1 MATPLAASKLLT
13 ALTAEGCNVVEYRS
27 WRTHNRNHM
36 GSWGPVNGVM
46 IHHTVSSGEDSSVAL
61 CYNGHANLPGP
72 LCHTVGGKSGKL
84 YMVSAGRANHA
95 GSGDADVLRAVINE
109 TTLPADNEA
118 NTDGNARFYGL
129 EIVNLGNGKDQYPAV
144 QYDAAVRWAAAI
156 CRAHGWGAA
165 SVIGHKEWQPGKID
179 PRGPVEGKG
188 AFSMGTFR
196 SDVRAQLAA
205 WKNPTPTPAPKP
217 EPQPSTPAPSTG
229 AAPMRVTQL
238 IRDVGLSIPAGESRV
253 VYYTAPDV
261 RDDPNEH
268 GAGGYTVLQSAAVYT
283 GTVAV
288 WGDTDQESDI
298 TVLMNQESTA
308 VPATRSISSFD
319 DKIIRPG
326 GNAATSVTG
335 TLPDG
340 WKLRSEIRNNGATT
354 ITVPRVEI
362 RLTSY
367 AE

>member
-129 EIVNLGNGKDQYPAV
+129 EIVNLGNGKDEYPAV

-179 PRGPVEGKG
+179 PHGPVEDRGSFDMNAFRRDVAERLTHSASWSPG
-188 AFSMGTFR
+188 A
-196 SDVRAQLAA
+196 
-205 WKNPTPTPAPKP
+205 
-217 EPQPSTPAPSTG
+217 STPAPSKP
-229 AAPMRVTQL
+229 APTTPTLPEGDGRLSDQISLGDWVKKQWPK
-238 IRDVGLSIPAGESRV
+238 DKGLSDGR
-253 VYYTAPDV
+253 
-261 RDDPNEH
+261 
-268 GAGGYTVLQSAAVYT
+268 
-283 GTVAV
+283 
-288 WGDTDQESDI
+288 I
-298 TVLMNQESTA
+298 TVNTA
-308 VPATRSISSFD
+308 LGSGYAHSRRAAEATDEILKQLAVLRTEVAQL
-319 DKIIRPG
+319 R
-326 GNAATSVTG
+326 ASVT
-335 TLPDG
+335 
-340 WKLRSEIRNNGATT
+340 KGA
-354 ITVPRVEI
+354 
-362 RLTSY
+362 
-367 AE
+367 

>member
-1 MATPLAASKLLT
+1 MLTELKRAGLA
-13 ALTAEGCNVVEYRS
+13 VQEYRE
-27 WRTHNRNHM
+27 WRTHNRNHK
-36 GSWGPVNGVM
+36 GAWGGVNGVM
-46 IHHTVSSGEDSSVAL
+46 IHHTVSSADDSSVAL
-61 CYNGHANLPGP
+61 CYNGHSTLPGP
-72 LCHTVGGKSGKL
+72 LCHAVGRNDGRIAL
-84 YMVSAGRANHA
+84 VSAGRANHA
-95 GSGDADVLRAVINE
+95 GNGDPDVLAAVVAERA
-109 TTLPADNEA
+109 LPAVNQA
-118 NTDGNARFYGL
+118 TVDGNRRFYGL
-129 EIVNLGNGKDQYPAV
+129 EIVNLGDNKDTYPAK
-144 QYDAAVRWAAAI
+144 QYRSAVLWAAAI
-156 CRAHGWGAA
+156 CRHHGWSER

-188 AFSMGTFR
+188 AFSMRTFR

-205 WKNPTPTPAPKP
+205 WKSPTPTPAPKP